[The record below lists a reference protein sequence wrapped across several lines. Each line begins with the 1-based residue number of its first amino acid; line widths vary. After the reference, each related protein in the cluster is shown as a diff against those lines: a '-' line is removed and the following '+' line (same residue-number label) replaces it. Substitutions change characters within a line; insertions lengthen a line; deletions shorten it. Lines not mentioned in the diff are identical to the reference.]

1 MKKEMGWTLAALL
14 AALCLSGCGGGSDK
28 GGEKAAPKAEP
39 TMTAACGNKTVRIYE
54 YKGADL
60 SGMDGAYGN
69 DIVMYRKGIYFVA
82 KNNGSGTE
90 DFYLYSLKTDGETV
104 TEMKQLA
111 PAYKPKLSV
120 FTDGTDLYFYQ
131 KDGSRAAF
139 SLYNGTSVKKAG
151 NLSDRGDTI
160 RGAADRRE
168 YVYQLDGKEL
178 TLQKSEHG
186 RFTKEGNL
194 SISSQS
200 LRHVIRA
207 SAIRASQMS
216 IYVKGTAS
224 ADGKQVTAVAEFSTQ
239 GRQKYLY
246 RGYDIG
252 YSDGYGG
259 TAITSDYIVFATG
272 HAKDGK
278 YPYKVYDKMNGK
290 VIGEFTLDFAGTRM
304 DTLDKNQILILSATT
319 NKLYR
324 MEL

>member
-1 MKKEMGWTLAALL
+1 MGWALATAL
-14 AALCLSGCGGGSDK
+14 AALCLSGCGGGGGDK
-28 GGEKAAPKAEP
+28 GAEKAAPKAEP

-60 SGMDGAYGN
+60 SGMDGKYGN
-69 DIVMYRKGIYFVA
+69 DIVTYRKGIYFIA

-90 DFYLYSLKTDGETV
+90 DFYLYGLKTDGETV
-104 TEMKQLA
+104 TELKQLA
-111 PAYKPKLSV
+111 PAYKQKLPV

-131 KDGSRAAF
+131 KDGSRGAF
-139 SLYNGTSVKKAG
+139 SSYNGTSVKKAG
-151 NLSDRGDTI
+151 NLSDQGQII
-160 RGAADRRE
+160 RGAADRRD
-168 YVYQLDGKEL
+168 YVYQLDSKEL
-178 TLQKSEHG
+178 TLQKSQHG

-194 SISSQS
+194 SISAPS
-200 LRHVIRA
+200 LRHVIHA
-207 SAIRASQMS
+207 EAIRADQMS

-224 ADGKQVTAVAEFSTQ
+224 AGGKQVTAVAEFSTQ
-239 GRQKYLY
+239 GHQKYLFQ
-246 RGYDIG
+246 GYDIG
-252 YSDGYGG
+252 YMDGYGG
-259 TAITSDYIVFATG
+259 TAITSDYVVFATG
-272 HAKDGK
+272 HGTDGK